1 MTVKELITKLEAIEN
16 KDLDVVINSDDY
28 GNVVVTYISQIEVY
42 YGRDENTGWYCD
54 TRECVLLE

>member
-1 MTVKELITKLEAIEN
+1 MTVKELIAKLEAVEN

-28 GNVVVTYISQIEVY
+28 GDVVVTYFSQTEVY
-42 YGRDENTGWYCD
+42 YGKDEDTGWYCT